1 MNGEWGSRKEILML
15 KGSLQSPSRSGC
27 TYVNG
32 IPGPSCPIN
41 GKKFAAHAHP
51 GSPGFND
58 HVLRFGIATVG
69 GSTLH
74 QDQQS

>member
-51 GSPGFND
+51 GSPGF
-58 HVLRFGIATVG
+58 RFGIATVG